1 MVSFKYVNIPL
12 LDLDA
17 PLPCDKLTETVVV
30 VLGHMLR
37 AETFVEVIFFIAV
50 QRHP

>member
-1 MVSFKYVNIPL
+1 MKFLKDVQWSVFKYVNIPL

-17 PLPCDKLTETVVV
+17 PLPYDKLTETVVVV

-37 AETFVEVIFFIAV
+37 A
-50 QRHP
+50 QRHSLK

>member
-30 VLGHMLR
+30 VVVVLGHMPR
-37 AETFVEVIFFIAV
+37 A
-50 QRHP
+50 QRHSLK

>member
-30 VLGHMLR
+30 VVVLGHMLR
-37 AETFVEVIFFIAV
+37 A
-50 QRHP
+50 QRHSLK